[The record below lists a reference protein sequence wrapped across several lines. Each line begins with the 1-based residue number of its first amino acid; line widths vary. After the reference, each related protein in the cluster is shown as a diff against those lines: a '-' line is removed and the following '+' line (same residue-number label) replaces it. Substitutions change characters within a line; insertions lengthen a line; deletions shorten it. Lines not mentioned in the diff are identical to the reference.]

1 MRISPVVSRY
11 FFIFVASGSWEE
23 ARPLRIQRRNS
34 DSSLY
39 CKTPFGEGLKQ
50 TLAPTE
56 RPPIRQSRYLD
67 QEKERLIQSFLKTTE
82 DTSSVIDESSDSGMS
97 GHIVPYLIWGQK
109 RQVVS
114 QNTLLTVAMVQGF
127 FHE

>member
-56 RPPIRQSRYLD
+56 RPPKRQSRYLD
-67 QEKERLIQSFLKTTE
+67 PEKERFIQSFLKTTE
-82 DTSSVIDESSDSGMS
+82 DTSSVTDESSDSGMPGTHSALSDLGTEETS
-97 GHIVPYLIWGQK
+97 GKPEH
-109 RQVVS
+109 
-114 QNTLLTVAMVQGF
+114 LTNRCNGARLF
-127 FHE
+127 P